1 MTKQFL
7 LSNILRIAALGLFG
21 FAPAALASDADKLE
35 VLVHEFLA
43 AAHQRAAH
51 ERFWADDLVYTSSSG
66 QRFGKAEILDGFDG
80 AEASADEP
88 PAVVYSG
95 EDVHVRVY
103 GTTAVVTFKL
113 VGKPADGS
121 NPVDYYFNT
130 GTFFKRNGTWK
141 VVAWQA
147 TKIPPDP
154 GD

>member
-1 MTKQFL
+1 MTKQSL
-7 LSNILRIAALGLFG
+7 LLNACRAAALGLLCY
-21 FAPAALASDADKLE
+21 ASAALASDADELAA
-35 VLVHEFLA
+35 LVNEFLA

-51 ERFWADDLVYTSSSG
+51 ERFWADDLVYTSSGG

-80 AEASADEP
+80 ADASADEP

-95 EDVHVRVY
+95 EDINVRLY

-113 VGKPADGS
+113 VGTPADRPDS
-121 NPVDYYFNT
+121 VDYYLNT
-130 GTFFKRNGTWK
+130 GTFVKRDGAWQ

-147 TKIPPDP
+147 TKIPPDT